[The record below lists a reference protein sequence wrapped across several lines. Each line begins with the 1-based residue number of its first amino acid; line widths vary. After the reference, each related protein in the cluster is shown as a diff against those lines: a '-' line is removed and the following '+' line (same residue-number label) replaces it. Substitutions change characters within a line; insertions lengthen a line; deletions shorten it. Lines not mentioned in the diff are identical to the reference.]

1 MQALRGKTLN
11 HEQDQLGVTVR
22 NKIIFPASIVA
33 SVATAFGLGVLSVNN
48 PNAPAGATPLPV
60 PTETVTA
67 APDVA
72 ADDDAQDVADDV
84 AVKTAQAPSSTPT
97 KAKHAKPL
105 TAPEK
110 ATQKATEPKHAKPT
124 KAGAAG
130 PFKDAQDDGKH
141 LDDVMKSVLP
151 GVSVGVHIP
160 DQLLPFPGPGYTGKP
175 TTIETQEDADKAAQS
190 SYNADDVVSGP
201 NIITDPD
208 KPWFHFPTEP
218 VAEAPVSSTPV
229 VSTPVEAPTTEPIR
243 TGGLVTG
250 TRPHWG

>member
-1 MQALRGKTLN
+1 MN

-151 GVSVGVHIP
+151 GVSVGVHVP
-160 DQLLPFPGPGYTGKP
+160 DELLPFPGPGYTGEP
-175 TTIETQEDADKAAQS
+175 TAPMSIDTQEDADNLSLA
-190 SYNADDVVSGP
+190 YNPADVVSGP
-201 NIITDPD
+201 NVVTDPD
-208 KPWFHFPTEP
+208 KPWFHFPTSP
-218 VAEAPVSSTPV
+218 VTEAPVSSTPV
-229 VSTPVEAPTTEPIR
+229 PSAPVETTEPVR
-243 TGGLVTG
+243 NTGMVTG
-250 TRPHWG
+250 TRPRFF